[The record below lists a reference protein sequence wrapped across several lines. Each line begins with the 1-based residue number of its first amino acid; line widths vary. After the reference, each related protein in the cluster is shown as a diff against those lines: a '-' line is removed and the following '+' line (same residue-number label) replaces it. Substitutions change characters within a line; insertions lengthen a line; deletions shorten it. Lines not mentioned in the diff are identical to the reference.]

1 MELTYLRTF
10 CTVADHGSYTRA
22 AEVLGYAQS
31 SVTAQI
37 AKLEELYGAILLE
50 RSGRGMIPTFAG
62 SNLLPYA
69 RQMLA
74 LSAEAKGIISGGD
87 QGVLNIGA
95 IETLA
100 AYYLP
105 HRLHRYREQH
115 PGMQLRVQPGSE
127 EDIISAVKD
136 KTTHFGLIFDVP
148 YASGELVTLPL
159 REEQLYVV
167 THPEHPLAAE
177 KAITPERLEG
187 EPLVLTESTCTYR
200 KQLLHVLRESGIT
213 ARVDMEF
220 GNLEGIKQAV
230 KHSWGTA
237 FLPRYAVEE
246 ELRNGTLTGIPLA
259 GQLEPFYIQ
268 LIYRKE
274 QRLSPVFME
283 FIAHMQQQQ
292 PV

>member
-10 CTVADHGSYTRA
+10 CEVADSGSYTRA
-22 AEVLGYAQS
+22 AEKLGYAQS

-37 AKLEELYGAILLE
+37 AKLEELYGAVLLE

-62 SNLLPYA
+62 NNLLPYA

-105 HRLHRYREQH
+105 HRLHQYRERY

-127 EDIISAVKD
+127 ETIISSVKD
-136 KTTHFGLIFDVP
+136 KTADFGLIFDVP
-148 YASGELVTLPL
+148 YGSGELISLPL
-159 REEQLYVV
+159 REEPLYVV
-167 THPEHPLAAE
+167 THPAHRLAAE
-177 KAITPERLEG
+177 AVVTPSQLEG
-187 EPLVLTESTCTYR
+187 EALVLTETTCTYR
-200 KQLLHVLRESGIT
+200 KRLLHVLRESGID

-230 KHSWGTA
+230 KHRWGTA

-246 ELRNGTLTGIPLA
+246 ELRSGALSGIPLS
-259 GQLEPFYIQ
+259 GEPESFYIQ

-274 QRLSPVFME
+274 LRLAPAFTD
-283 FIAHMQQQQ
+283 FIACMRQ
-292 PV
+292 P

>member
-10 CTVADHGSYTRA
+10 CEVADSGSYTRA
-22 AEVLGYAQS
+22 AEKLGYAQS

-62 SNLLPYA
+62 HNLLPYA

-74 LSAEAKGIISGGD
+74 LSAEAKGVVSGGD

-105 HRLHRYREQH
+105 HRLHRYREQY

-127 EDIISAVKD
+127 EAIITSVKD
-136 KTTHFGLIFDVP
+136 KSADFGLIFDVQ
-148 YASGELVTLPL
+148 YASGELISLQL
-159 REEQLYVV
+159 REEPLYVV

-177 KAITPERLEG
+177 ATVRPVQLAG
-187 EPLVLTESTCTYR
+187 EALVLTENTCTYR
-200 KQLLHVLRESGIT
+200 KQLLHVLRESGI
-213 ARVDMEF
+213 AASIDMEF

-230 KHSWGTA
+230 KHKWGTA

-246 ELRNGTLTGIPLA
+246 ELRTGVLAGIPLA
-259 GQLEPFYIQ
+259 GEAERFYIQ

-274 QRLSPVFME
+274 RRLSPAFTD
-283 FIAHMQQQQ
+283 FIAHMRQQ
-292 PV
+292 

>member
-10 CTVADHGSYTRA
+10 CEVADSGSYTRA
-22 AEVLGYAQS
+22 AEKLGYAQS

-62 SNLLPYA
+62 RNLLPYA

-74 LSAEAKGIISGGD
+74 LSAEAKGVVSGGD

-105 HRLHRYREQH
+105 HRLHRYREQY

-127 EDIISAVKD
+127 EAIIASVKD
-136 KTTHFGLIFDVP
+136 KSADFGLIFDVQ
-148 YASGELVTLPL
+148 YASGELISRRL
-159 REEQLYVV
+159 REEPLYVV

-177 KAITPERLEG
+177 DTVRPGQLAG
-187 EPLVLTESTCTYR
+187 EALVLTENTCTYR
-200 KQLLHVLRESGIT
+200 KQLLHVLRESGIA
-213 ARVDMEF
+213 ARIDMEF

-230 KHSWGTA
+230 KHKWGTA

-246 ELRNGTLTGIPLA
+246 ELRTGVLAGIPLA
-259 GQLEPFYIQ
+259 GEAERFYIQ

-274 QRLSPVFME
+274 RRLSPAFTD
-283 FIAHMQQQQ
+283 FIAHMRQQ
-292 PV
+292 

>member
-10 CTVADHGSYTRA
+10 CEVADSGSYTRA
-22 AEVLGYAQS
+22 AEKLGYAQS

-37 AKLEELYGAILLE
+37 AKLEELYGAVLLE

-62 SNLLPYA
+62 NNLLPYA

-74 LSAEAKGIISGGD
+74 LSAEAKGVISGGD

-105 HRLHRYREQH
+105 HRLHRYREQY

-127 EDIISAVKD
+127 EAIIASVKD
-136 KTTHFGLIFDVP
+136 KSADFGLIFDVP
-148 YASGELVTLPL
+148 YVSGELISLPL
-159 REEQLYVV
+159 REEPLYVV
-167 THPEHPLAAE
+167 THPEHRLAAE
-177 KAITPERLEG
+177 PVVTPGQLEG
-187 EPLVLTESTCTYR
+187 EALVLTENTCTYR
-200 KQLLHVLRESGIT
+200 KQLLHVLRESGIA

-230 KHSWGTA
+230 KHRWGTA
-237 FLPRYAVEE
+237 FLPRYAIEE
-246 ELRNGTLTGIPLA
+246 ELRSGVLTGIPLA
-259 GQLEPFYIQ
+259 GEQEAFYIQ

-274 QRLSPVFME
+274 LRLSPSFTD
-283 FIAHMQQQQ
+283 FIACMRQE
-292 PV
+292 